1 MDIAAMS
8 TILAQ
13 GSIQAEASVAV
24 VSKVKEV
31 MEQNGAQLIEMMKTA
46 SVMENSV
53 NPHVGGNIDIRL

>member
-13 GSIQAEASVAV
+13 GSVQAQASVAV

-31 MEQNGAQLIEMMKTA
+31 MEQNGAQLIEMMKSA
-46 SVMENSV
+46 SIMENSV
-53 NPHVGGNIDIRL
+53 TPHLGGNIDIRL